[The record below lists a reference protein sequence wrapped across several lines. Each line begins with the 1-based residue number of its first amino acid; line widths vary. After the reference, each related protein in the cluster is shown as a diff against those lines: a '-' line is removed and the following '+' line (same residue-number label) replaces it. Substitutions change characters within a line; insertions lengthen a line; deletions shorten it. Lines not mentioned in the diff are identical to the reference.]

1 MASADAVWRQ
11 CVHAAVERTLLLLGW
26 ERRAAAPN
34 AARGVYAQPTTPST
48 TRPTTPPTTRPT
60 TRPTTQPTTA
70 PAAGTKVYGMELP
83 SVPSWERHTPK
94 LRPRPLAH
102 PVARSAAPAW
112 SSDAFSVGEHT
123 GSV

>member
-1 MASADAVWRQ
+1 MASPNIIWTRF
-11 CVHAAVERTLLLLGW
+11 VHASVERTLLLLGW
-26 ERRAAAPN
+26 ERRAAATN

-48 TRPTTPPTTRPT
+48 TQ
-60 TRPTTQPTTA
+60 PTTQPTTD
-70 PAAGTKVYGMELP
+70 AGTKVYGMALP

-123 GSV
+123 GTV